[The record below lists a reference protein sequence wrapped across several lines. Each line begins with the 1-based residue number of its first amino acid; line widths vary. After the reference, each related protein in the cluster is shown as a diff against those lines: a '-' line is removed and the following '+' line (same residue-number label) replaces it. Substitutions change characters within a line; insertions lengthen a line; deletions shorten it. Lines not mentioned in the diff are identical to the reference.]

1 MQSPSYELKLKSK
14 TDRGQQIYE
23 FVSADGVAS
32 KDSFRDS
39 ELALADNIEPRVDDD
54 ILVVQGGYGFLGV
67 VLADQA
73 QDGETL
79 VAETSDRAYQL
90 AKQNLKPNNIQN
102 GSCRKVSFY
111 REIDQSFD
119 KAVYAPKGYEPVEVV
134 KNRISNAIQLLEQEG
149 ELFVAGK
156 KTDGINRYKDHLNSM
171 PGNTEKIAQDGKQ
184 RVYRY
189 TKKEEFEPEKFDVET
204 SFEAE
209 ISGEKLGFTACE
221 GLFSPK
227 ELDEGSRLLIQN
239 IELSNGEDVL
249 DLACGYGIIGI
260 FLQKLYGVKIHLTDD
275 NKTATYY
282 AEKNLESNNV
292 QDYEL
297 KNRDCL
303 DGFTGRKFDAIVSN
317 PPTHQGSGVTD
328 EMFQQAHKSLKRG
341 GKLYLV
347 YNQNMNYEQQLEQ
360 IFDKV
365 EILEEKDNY
374 AVTRAVK

>member
-1 MQSPSYELKLKSK
+1 MQNPSYELKLKSK
-14 TDRGQQIYE
+14 TDRGKKIYE
-23 FVSADGVAS
+23 FASADGVAS
-32 KDSFRDS
+32 KDGFRDA
-39 ELALADNIEPRVDDD
+39 ELALADNVEPRVDDD
-54 ILVVQGGYGFLGV
+54 VLVVQGGYGFLGV
-67 VLADQA
+67 ILADQA
-73 QDGETL
+73 QYGEIL

-90 AKQNLKPNNIQN
+90 TKQNLKENNIQN
-102 GSCRKVSFY
+102 ASCRKVSFY
-111 REIDQSFD
+111 SEIDQSFD
-119 KAVYAPKGYEPVEVV
+119 KVVYAPKGYEPVEVV

-156 KTDGINRYKDHLNSM
+156 KTDGINRYKSQLNSM
-171 PGNTEKIAQDGKQ
+171 SGNTEKVAQDGKQ

-189 TKKEEFEPEKFDVET
+189 TKTEDFEPERFDVET

-239 IELSNGEDVL
+239 IELSDGEDVL

-275 NKTATYY
+275 NRTATYY
-282 AEKNLESNNV
+282 AEKNLEFNNIR
-292 QDYEL
+292 DYEL
-297 KNRDCL
+297 RNKDCL
-303 DGFTGRKFDAIVSN
+303 DGFTDRKFDAIVSN

-347 YNQNMNYEQQLEQ
+347 YNQNMRFDDQLSEM
-360 IFDKV
+360 FDAA
-365 EILEEKDNY
+365 EILEEKENY
-374 AVTRAVK
+374 RVLKAVK

>member
-1 MQSPSYELKLKSK
+1 MQNPSYELKLKSK

-32 KDSFRDS
+32 KDSFRDA
-39 ELALADNIEPRVDDD
+39 ELALADNVELESDDD
-54 ILVVQGGYGFLGV
+54 VLVVQGGYGFLGV
-67 VLADQA
+67 ILADQA
-73 QDGETL
+73 QKGETL
-79 VAETSDRAYQL
+79 MAETSDRAYQL
-90 AKQNLKPNNIQN
+90 TKQNLKENNIKN
-102 GSCRKVSFY
+102 ASCRKVSFY
-111 REIDQSFD
+111 SEIDQSFD
-119 KAVYAPKGYEPVEVV
+119 KVVYAPKGYEPVEVV
-134 KNRISNAIQLLEQEG
+134 KNRISNSIQLLEQEG

-156 KTDGINRYKDHLNSM
+156 KTDGINRYKSQLNSM

-184 RVYRY
+184 RVYKY
-189 TKKEEFEPEKFDVET
+189 TKTEDFEPEKFDVET
-204 SFEAE
+204 NFEAE
-209 ISGEKLGFTACE
+209 IKDEKLSFAACE

-239 IELSNGEDVL
+239 TELSDGEEVL

-260 FLQKLYGVKIHLTDD
+260 FLQKLYGVNIHLTDD

-282 AEKNLESNNV
+282 AKKNLESNSV

-297 KNRDCL
+297 KNKDCI
-303 DGFTGRKFDAIVSN
+303 DGFTDKKFDVIVSN

-347 YNQNMNYEQQLEQ
+347 YNQNMGFEDQLSEM
-360 IFDKV
+360 FDTT

-374 AVTRAVK
+374 RVLKAVK